1 LRRSKREP
9 PHRRERCP
17 GTVKLTVEA
26 RQDRITTK
34 VDRMGDGG
42 TSMTEALGGAVT
54 VELLLARGLLLSEDR
69 RWLTGAGV
77 VLLMFTA
84 VAPWGL

>member
-1 LRRSKREP
+1 
-9 PHRRERCP
+9 
-17 GTVKLTVEA
+17 
-26 RQDRITTK
+26 
-34 VDRMGDGG
+34 MGDGG
-42 TSMTEALGGAVT
+42 TSMTEALEGAVT

-84 VAPWGL
+84 VAAWGL